1 MALQPK
7 VSIPVEVWI
16 KGRVIPGYDA
26 NMWRHDDF
34 GAVIKFGAYGDRQSD
49 ERLGIDHIVPVSRGG
64 SDQSPTFGRFN
75 TGSTPGSAAPSA
87 VGRSAETII

>member
-34 GAVIKFGAYGDRQSD
+34 GAVIKFGAYGDRQS
-49 ERLGIDHIVPVSRGG
+49 EYGWEVDHIVPVSRGG
-64 SDQSPTFGRFN
+64 SDHISNLRPLHHRINSGLGGALGGR
-75 TGSTPGSAAPSA
+75 
-87 VGRSAETII
+87 